1 MVGTFWAFVPA
12 IVAIILALITKQ
24 VYVSLFVGIFVGAMF
39 YAGGNPLEAMSTLFS
54 VMSEEVGGNAT
65 ILVFLVVLG
74 IFVILAYD
82 MKLFTGLV
90 ATIPHMKLKNLWK
103 LPTCFIG
110 NAKGVAIVAVLVY
123 FSPVSNVVVSGAKSV
138 ISAKLYS
145 ENWAISSLCSG
156 VLCGILIT
164 LSVLSVNH
172 SHKKGLSANVGVIFP
187 IIVFAFCGFDH
198 SVANMFYFYYLGE
211 VSWQVVG
218 YIMLTILG
226 NVIGGVLLP
235 LVIKLKDENEL

>member
-1 MVGTFWAFVPA
+1 METKLESKRWTLNEFTHFCLMTILSGAMIA
-12 IVAIILALITKQ
+12 ICATSSLLANGVMKE
-24 VYVSLFVGIFVGAMF
+24 FGKFVGAI
-39 YAGGNPLEAMSTLFS
+39 LFS
-54 VMSEEVGGNAT
+54 
-65 ILVFLVVLG
+65 LG

-110 NAKGVAIVAVLVY
+110 NAIGVAIVAVLVY

>member
-1 MVGTFWAFVPA
+1 METKLESKRWSLNEFTHFCLMTILSGAMIA
-12 IVAIILALITKQ
+12 ICATSSLLANGVMKE
-24 VYVSLFVGIFVGAMF
+24 FGKFVGAI
-39 YAGGNPLEAMSTLFS
+39 LFS
-54 VMSEEVGGNAT
+54 
-65 ILVFLVVLG
+65 LG

-110 NAKGVAIVAVLVY
+110 NAIGVAIVAVLVY

-145 ENWAISSLCSG
+145 ENWALSSLCSG

>member
-1 MVGTFWAFVPA
+1 MAEHLESKRWSLNEFIHFCLMTILSGAMIA
-12 IVAIILALITKQ
+12 ICATSSLLANGVMKE
-24 VYVSLFVGIFVGAMF
+24 FGKFVGAI
-39 YAGGNPLEAMSTLFS
+39 LFS
-54 VMSEEVGGNAT
+54 
-65 ILVFLVVLG
+65 LG

-110 NAKGVAIVAVLVY
+110 NAIGVAIVAVLVY

-145 ENWAISSLCSG
+145 ENWALSSLCSG

>member
-1 MVGTFWAFVPA
+1 MAEHLESKRWSLNEFIHFCLMTILSGAMIA
-12 IVAIILALITKQ
+12 ICATSSLLANGVMKE
-24 VYVSLFVGIFVGAMF
+24 FGKFVGAI
-39 YAGGNPLEAMSTLFS
+39 LFS
-54 VMSEEVGGNAT
+54 
-65 ILVFLVVLG
+65 LG

-110 NAKGVAIVAVLVY
+110 NAIGVAIVAVLVY

-172 SHKKGLSANVGVIFP
+172 SHKKELSANVGVIFP

>member
-1 MVGTFWAFVPA
+1 MAEQLESKRWSLNEFIHFCLMTILSGAMIA
-12 IVAIILALITKQ
+12 ICATSSLLANGVMKE
-24 VYVSLFVGIFVGAMF
+24 FGKFVGAI
-39 YAGGNPLEAMSTLFS
+39 LFS
-54 VMSEEVGGNAT
+54 
-65 ILVFLVVLG
+65 LG

-110 NAKGVAIVAVLVY
+110 NAIGVAIVAVLVY

-145 ENWAISSLCSG
+145 ENWALSSLCSG

-226 NVIGGVLLP
+226 NVIGGVVLP

>member
-1 MVGTFWAFVPA
+1 METKLESKRWTLNEFTHFCLMTILSGAMIA
-12 IVAIILALITKQ
+12 ICATSSLLANGVMKE
-24 VYVSLFVGIFVGAMF
+24 FGKFVGAI
-39 YAGGNPLEAMSTLFS
+39 LFS
-54 VMSEEVGGNAT
+54 
-65 ILVFLVVLG
+65 LG

-110 NAKGVAIVAVLVY
+110 NAIGVAIVAVLVY

-226 NVIGGVLLP
+226 NVIGGVVLP

>member
-1 MVGTFWAFVPA
+1 MAEHLESKRWSLNEFIHFCLMTILSGAMIA
-12 IVAIILALITKQ
+12 ICATSSLLANGVMKE
-24 VYVSLFVGIFVGAMF
+24 FGKFVGAI
-39 YAGGNPLEAMSTLFS
+39 LFS
-54 VMSEEVGGNAT
+54 
-65 ILVFLVVLG
+65 LG

-90 ATIPHMKLKNLWK
+90 STIPHMKLKNLWK

-110 NAKGVAIVAVLVY
+110 NAIGVAIVAVLVY

>member
-1 MVGTFWAFVPA
+1 MAEHLESKRWSLNEFIHFCLMTILSGAMIA
-12 IVAIILALITKQ
+12 ICATSSLLANGVMKE
-24 VYVSLFVGIFVGAMF
+24 FGKFVGAI
-39 YAGGNPLEAMSTLFS
+39 LFS
-54 VMSEEVGGNAT
+54 
-65 ILVFLVVLG
+65 LG

-110 NAKGVAIVAVLVY
+110 NAIGVAIVAVLVY

>member
-1 MVGTFWAFVPA
+1 METKLESKRWSLNEFIHFCLMTILSGAMIA
-12 IVAIILALITKQ
+12 ICATSSLLANGVMKE
-24 VYVSLFVGIFVGAMF
+24 FGKFVGAI
-39 YAGGNPLEAMSTLFS
+39 LFS
-54 VMSEEVGGNAT
+54 
-65 ILVFLVVLG
+65 LG

-110 NAKGVAIVAVLVY
+110 NAIGVAIVAVLVY

-218 YIMLTILG
+218 YIMLTVLG
-226 NVIGGVLLP
+226 NVIGGVVLP

>member
-1 MVGTFWAFVPA
+1 METKLESKRWSLNEFIHFCLMTILSGAMIA
-12 IVAIILALITKQ
+12 ICATSSLLANGVMKE
-24 VYVSLFVGIFVGAMF
+24 FGKFVGAI
-39 YAGGNPLEAMSTLFS
+39 LFS
-54 VMSEEVGGNAT
+54 
-65 ILVFLVVLG
+65 LG

-110 NAKGVAIVAVLVY
+110 NAIGVAIVAVLVY

>member
-1 MVGTFWAFVPA
+1 MAEHLESKRWSLNEFIHFCLMTILSGAMIA
-12 IVAIILALITKQ
+12 ICATSSLLANGVMKE
-24 VYVSLFVGIFVGAMF
+24 FGKFVGAI
-39 YAGGNPLEAMSTLFS
+39 LFS
-54 VMSEEVGGNAT
+54 
-65 ILVFLVVLG
+65 LG

-110 NAKGVAIVAVLVY
+110 NAIGVAIVAVLVY

-218 YIMLTILG
+218 YIMLTVLG
-226 NVIGGVLLP
+226 NVIGGVVLP

>member
-1 MVGTFWAFVPA
+1 MAEHLESKRWSLNECIHFCLMTILSGAMIA
-12 IVAIILALITKQ
+12 ICATSSLLANGVMKE
-24 VYVSLFVGIFVGAMF
+24 FGKFVGAI
-39 YAGGNPLEAMSTLFS
+39 LFS
-54 VMSEEVGGNAT
+54 
-65 ILVFLVVLG
+65 LG

-110 NAKGVAIVAVLVY
+110 NAIGVAIVAVLVY

>member
-1 MVGTFWAFVPA
+1 METKLESKRWTLNEFTHFCLMTILSGAMIA
-12 IVAIILALITKQ
+12 ICATSSLLANGVMKE
-24 VYVSLFVGIFVGAMF
+24 FGKFVGAI
-39 YAGGNPLEAMSTLFS
+39 LFS
-54 VMSEEVGGNAT
+54 
-65 ILVFLVVLG
+65 LG

-110 NAKGVAIVAVLVY
+110 NAIGVAIVAVLVY

-172 SHKKGLSANVGVIFP
+172 SHKKGLSANVGVFFP

>member
-1 MVGTFWAFVPA
+1 MAEHLESKRWSLNEFIHFCLMTILSGAMIA
-12 IVAIILALITKQ
+12 ICATSSLLANGVMKE
-24 VYVSLFVGIFVGAMF
+24 FGKFVGAI
-39 YAGGNPLEAMSTLFS
+39 LFS
-54 VMSEEVGGNAT
+54 
-65 ILVFLVVLG
+65 LG

-110 NAKGVAIVAVLVY
+110 NAIGVAIVAVLVY

-226 NVIGGVLLP
+226 NVIGGVVLP

>member
-1 MVGTFWAFVPA
+1 METKLESKRWSLNEFIHFCLMTILSGAMIA
-12 IVAIILALITKQ
+12 ICATSSLLANGVMKE
-24 VYVSLFVGIFVGAMF
+24 FGKFVGAI
-39 YAGGNPLEAMSTLFS
+39 LFS
-54 VMSEEVGGNAT
+54 
-65 ILVFLVVLG
+65 LG

-110 NAKGVAIVAVLVY
+110 NAIGVAIVAVLVY
-123 FSPVSNVVVSGAKSV
+123 FSPVSNVVVSGAKSL

-145 ENWAISSLCSG
+145 ENWALSSLCSG

-187 IIVFAFCGFDH
+187 IIVFACCGFAH
-198 SVANMFYFYYLGE
+198 SVANMFYVYYLGE

>member
-1 MVGTFWAFVPA
+1 METKLESKRWSLNEFIHFCLMTILSGAMIA
-12 IVAIILALITKQ
+12 ICATSSLLANGVMKE
-24 VYVSLFVGIFVGAMF
+24 FGKFVGAI
-39 YAGGNPLEAMSTLFS
+39 LFS
-54 VMSEEVGGNAT
+54 
-65 ILVFLVVLG
+65 LG

-110 NAKGVAIVAVLVY
+110 NAIGVAIVAVLVY

-145 ENWAISSLCSG
+145 ENWALSSLCSG

>member
-1 MVGTFWAFVPA
+1 MAEQLESKRWSLNEFIHFCLMTILSGAMIA
-12 IVAIILALITKQ
+12 ICATSSLLANGVMKE
-24 VYVSLFVGIFVGAMF
+24 FGKFVGAI
-39 YAGGNPLEAMSTLFS
+39 LFS
-54 VMSEEVGGNAT
+54 
-65 ILVFLVVLG
+65 LG

-110 NAKGVAIVAVLVY
+110 NAIGVAIVAVLVY